1 GRAAAAE
8 LLENQ
13 PLLGLRDA
21 GAAVPHLDAPVPVD
35 ATAAQQRAA
44 MLGVAQGVGEEVL
57 QHPAQQLR
65 VRMRPAARTDH
76 AQADAAFL
84 GERTELG
91 GQRIEYLGQREVARA
106 DVEATALQL
115 RDVEQASQQVFGGG
129 QRTVQVLRGRDR
141 LVAREAHLQRMRE
154 QLRG

>member
-1 GRAAAAE
+1 AAI
-8 LLENQ
+8 
-13 PLLGLRDA
+13 
-21 GAAVPHLDAPVPVD
+21 
-35 ATAAQQRAA
+35 
-44 MLGVAQGVGEEVL
+44 
-57 QHPAQQLR
+57 
-65 VRMRPAARTDH
+65 
-76 AQADAAFL
+76 L

-154 QLRG
+154 QLRGVQRLQQVVADRGEEVGLRLVRALRGVAGQRQRAGALGHALLQRLVDALQF